1 MFSHIYL
8 DNLRPANLA
17 GYRAETAKNALAVDN
32 FFVVF
37 FINEINDFLPK
48 SLKLRF
54 FIYFLEGRAL
64 FQCPRPVRARNTR
77 LSGDLSRQ
85 HPAYSGAVFDPNLS
99 GFSADFWALLRGW
112 RCKTSEFGP
121 ARPNLRLY
129 MRFLFEE
136 DQKSV
141 I

>member
-1 MFSHIYL
+1 
-8 DNLRPANLA
+8 
-17 GYRAETAKNALAVDN
+17 VDN

-37 FINEINDFLPK
+37 FFNEINDFLPK
-48 SLKLRF
+48 SWKLRL

-64 FQCPRPVRARNTR
+64 FQCPRSVRAQNTR
-77 LSGDLSRQ
+77 LSGDQRCQ
-85 HPAYSGAVFDPNLS
+85 HPAYSGAAIDPNLS
-99 GFSADFWALLRGW
+99 GFSADFCGWLRAW

-121 ARPNLRLY
+121 DRANLRLY
-129 MRFLFEE
+129 MKFLFEE